1 VTTEPPSVLAQAREL
16 ALRSHAEQR
25 YGNRPYS
32 VHLEAVQDVL
42 ARFGIDDEVVRA
54 AAWLHDVLEDNPNV
68 RREDLER
75 SLPED
80 VVAIVDAC
88 TDGEGESREQR
99 KQRPLG
105 LIPKTPNAVLVK
117 LADRIANVEASIHDH
132 HDGRLAMYRQ
142 EHDTFVD
149 ALRKSPSEP
158 SAAPMWSHLEHILA
172 PRR

>member
-1 VTTEPPSVLAQAREL
+1 MTEPQSVLARARHL
-16 ALRSHAEQR
+16 ALRSHAGQL
-25 YGNRPYS
+25 YGDRPYS

-42 ARFGIDDEVVRA
+42 ARFGIRDEVVRA

-75 SLPED
+75 TLPEA

-88 TDGEGESREQR
+88 TDGAGESREAR
-99 KQRPLG
+99 KERPLR

-132 HDGRLAMYRQ
+132 HDGRLAMYRN
-142 EHDTFVD
+142 EHGTFMD
-149 ALRKSPSEP
+149 ALRESPSTP
-158 SAAPMWSHLEHILA
+158 SAEPMWLHLEHILA
-172 PRR
+172 PRL